1 MKKQLTRISI
11 KQSSK
16 IVAALYVIM
25 GLLYTLIGIPM
36 IIFGG
41 EEMKVM
47 GFVYLLMPIIMGVF
61 GYIFFAIFSAIYN
74 GLAQKLGG
82 FEVEVTDVD

>member
-1 MKKQLTRISI
+1 
-11 KQSSK
+11 
-16 IVAALYVIM
+16 
-25 GLLYTLIGIPM
+25 M